1 MDTTSKPQLID
12 KNETKTKPQSDK
24 ERKMKNKILTISWV
38 VLFLLAGGLFLGG
51 GSISSDVRGM
61 GFLSMCALCFIYI
74 ASRSMKNWWA
84 IIPSGIFA
92 SLSLVVALVILVPQ
106 EDYPVLPHTLH
117 WGVYSWVLFLGL
129 AVTFGV
135 LWLLRKT
142 QPTDWAKYP
151 ATGLAVLAIQFLI
164 LGSRF
169 QETCLMSVMVA
180 IVAMLMLA
188 LFTRKHLMVAGGDG

>member
-1 MDTTSKPQLID
+1 
-12 KNETKTKPQSDK
+12 
-24 ERKMKNKILTISWV
+24 MKNKILTISWV

-84 IIPSGIFA
+84 IIPGGIFA

-151 ATGLAVLAIQFLI
+151 ATGLTVVAVQFLI

-169 QETCLMSVMVA
+169 QENCMISFLVA
-180 IVAMLMLA
+180 IGAMLMLA
-188 LFTRKHLMVAGGDG
+188 LSTRKHLPVAGGDG